1 METNEVLEKRG
12 GPKGNKKGAMEKND
26 ILDEERLR
34 EEDNIV
40 EGGVLDETTEGIDA
54 LGDAVRGVF
63 NTAVA
68 NIQAK
73 FELEIARLR
82 DETTALRKEK
92 QALEEEKLQMSKTLP
107 LPKKVSLNCV
117 EMVLRVLR

>member
-1 METNEVLEKRG
+1 
-12 GPKGNKKGAMEKND
+12 MEKND

-73 FELEIARLR
+73 FEIEIARLR

-117 EMVLRVLR
+117 EMDSLGSCDKHWKQF